1 MTSLRAFKS
10 KYMSRLLE
18 LKNELLS
25 KYPDRADRI
34 NYITDLLMN
43 KLRNLRTSDISDYL
57 FTVYQCEKEFEEFR
71 RLQPRSEEVDELLEE
86 EE

>member
-10 KYMSRLLE
+10 KYISRLLE

-25 KYPDRADRI
+25 KYPEKSERI
-34 NYITDLLMN
+34 SYLTDMLMN

-57 FTVYQCEKEFEEFR
+57 FTVYQCEKEFNEFR
-71 RLQPRSEEVDELLEE
+71 RLQPPSEEVDELLEE
-86 EE
+86 DE

>member
-1 MTSLRAFKS
+1 MTTLRSFKS

-34 NYITDLLMN
+34 SYLTDTLMN

-57 FTVYQCEKEFEEFR
+57 FTVYQCEKEFNEFK
-71 RLQPRSEEVDELLEE
+71 RLQPPSEEVDELLEE
-86 EE
+86 DE

>member
-1 MTSLRAFKS
+1 MTTLRSFKS

-25 KYPDRADRI
+25 KYPEKSERI
-34 NYITDLLMN
+34 TFLTDMLMN

-57 FTVYQCEKEFEEFR
+57 FTVYQCEKEFNEFK
-71 RLQPRSEEVDELLEE
+71 RLQPCSEEVDELLEE